1 MMKKLLRML
10 KGVSGKI
17 LSLVILPILIMA
29 AINVFSANIALSLFG
44 ESQSLQNKAIEASD
58 KIMEFNDTLKGE
70 MIITS
75 NVINIFLQMH
85 QTSLLSKNPDM
96 LKNNIAAR
104 NKSARMINNF
114 AQKIN
119 RFERLLMTTIFVK
132 NKEDMT
138 ALAGNVE
145 NAIMAKTAQ
154 EYLSAL
160 RNLQILNRVANS
172 QVQVFDLFSQ
182 SNKSTMK
189 LIEEKEFENANSNF
203 IYEEAARLEA
213 VNIASTKIIKNLN
226 QLVIYLSQDIKISRT
241 ELNTNQNAKLENSF
255 NMIFIALAVLSITLI
270 ILAGIYAAL
279 SLTNPLQ
286 FLAKTLGQLAA
297 GNKDNEM
304 LAPRSDELGD
314 MSVAMQLLRESLLE
328 MDDMQA
334 QKIINDE
341 KNKKEKQTMMTSLAD
356 NFQSKIGGSIAG
368 VSSAAT
374 EMFASSEEMSSIAED
389 TSKRSSVVA
398 NAALEA
404 SANVQTVASATEELS
419 VSVREIGAKVQQ
431 SSLVSKGAVITA
443 NKTTKTI
450 QSLSKSVE
458 KISEVVGLINDIA
471 EQTNLLALNATI
483 EAARAGDSGKG
494 FAVVASEV
502 KNLAS
507 QTAKA
512 TEEIGSQIEAVQ
524 INTDSAV
531 TDIDNVSKTIEEIN
545 IISAAIS
552 AAVEQQSA
560 ATLEI
565 AKNIEEASVGTSSV
579 TENIQTV
586 EKSATETGEAANG
599 IKNAASEL
607 SEQGLLLQSEVDK
620 FLHEV
625 RTS

>member
-1 MMKKLLRML
+1 MLKKLLKIL

-58 KIMEFNDTLKGE
+58 RIMEFNNTLKGE
-70 MIITS
+70 MIVTGNI
-75 NVINIFLQMH
+75 INIFLQMH
-85 QTSLLSKNPDM
+85 QISLLSKNSDM
-96 LKNNIAAR
+96 LENNIAAR
-104 NKSARMINNF
+104 NESALMIDNF
-114 AQKIN
+114 AQKTN
-119 RFERLLMTTIFVK
+119 EFERLLMTTVFDK
-132 NKEDMT
+132 NKEDMISR
-138 ALAGNVE
+138 AGNVE

-154 EYLSAL
+154 DYLSAL
-160 RNLQILNRVANS
+160 RNLKILSRVANS
-172 QVQVFDLFSQ
+172 QVHVFDLFSQ
-182 SNKSTMK
+182 SNKATMK
-189 LIEEKEFENANSNF
+189 LIEEKEFKNANSNF

-213 VNIASTKIIKNLN
+213 VNIASTKIIRNLN
-226 QLVIYLSQDIKISRT
+226 QLVVYLSKNIKISRM
-241 ELNTNQNAKLENSF
+241 ELNANQNTKLENSF

-270 ILAGIYAAL
+270 IIAGIYAAR
-279 SLTNPLQ
+279 SLTGPLQ

-304 LAPRSDELGD
+304 LAPRSDELGE
-314 MSVAMQLLRESLLE
+314 MTVAMQLLRESLLE
-328 MDDMQA
+328 MDVLQA
-334 QKIINDE
+334 QKIIDDE
-341 KNKKEKQTMMTSLAD
+341 KNEKEKRTMMISLAD

-374 EMFASSEEMSSIAED
+374 EMFASSEQMSSIAED
-389 TSKRSSVVA
+389 TSERSSVVA

-419 VSVREIGAKVQQ
+419 VSVREIGEKVKQ
-431 SSLVSKGAVITA
+431 SSDVSKDAVIIAT
-443 NKTTKTI
+443 KTTETI
-450 QSLSKSVE
+450 QSLSQSVE

-524 INTDSAV
+524 VNTNSAV
-531 TDIDNVSKTIEEIN
+531 TAIDSVSKTIEEIN
-545 IISAAIS
+545 IISAEIS
-552 AAVEQQSA
+552 AAVEQQST

-565 AKNIEEASVGTSSV
+565 AKNIEEASAGTSSV

-586 EKSATETGEAANG
+586 EKSATETGTAANG

-620 FLHEV
+620 FLHEI